1 METISKKYDLLTLGE
16 LLLRLSP
23 PSTERISKAKYF
35 EPNIGGAEFNVAA
48 GASQL
53 GLKTGLI
60 GKIPSHAIG
69 QLARNEVHFQN
80 VSDEYLIS
88 DNDPDARLGTYY
100 YETAAA
106 PRKPGIV
113 YDRKYSSMTTISI
126 DKFPEEMYSSTRCF
140 HTCGI
145 TLALNEQVR
154 KTAIEMIKR
163 FKQAGALISFDVNFR
178 GNLWS
183 GEEAKACIEQILPL
197 VDIFFCSDSTSRLTF
212 LKSGTPEDIMESFA
226 KEYPISVVA
235 ATQRIVHSPKKH
247 SFGSVIYDARKKTFV
262 KEDLYKDIEVVDRIG
277 SGNAYISGALY
288 GLLTSDMDTKKAL
301 QYGNAVSSLKNTV
314 PGDLP
319 CMNLSEIED
328 LIDMHRHGDHGIE
341 MKR

>member
-1 METISKKYDLLTLGE
+1 MKKYDLLTFGE
-16 LLLRLSP
+16 VLLRLSP
-23 PSTERISKAKYF
+23 QGNQRMSRTKFF
-35 EPNIGGAEFNVAA
+35 EQNIGGAEFNVAA
-48 GASQL
+48 GAAQL

-80 VSDEYLIS
+80 VSDEYLLGDGS
-88 DNDPDARLGTYY
+88 TNARLGIYY
-100 YETAAA
+100 YENGSA

-113 YDRKYSSMTTISI
+113 YDRKGSSMTTLSI
-126 DKFPEEMYSSTRCF
+126 DEFPEEMYHSTRCF

-154 KTAIEMIKR
+154 KTAVEMMRR
-163 FKQAGALISFDVNFR
+163 FKEAGALISFDVNFR

-183 GEEAKACIEQILPL
+183 GEEAKECIEKLLPL

-212 LKSGTPEDIMESFA
+212 LKEGTPEEIMKSFA
-226 KEYPISVVA
+226 DEYPISVVA

-262 KEDLYKDIEVVDRIG
+262 QEEMYKDIEIVDRIG
-277 SGNAYISGALY
+277 SGDAYISGALY
-288 GLLTSDMDTKKAL
+288 GLLTSDFDTNKAM
-301 QYGNAVSSLKNTV
+301 QYGNAVSALKNTV

-319 CMNLSEIED
+319 AMTLSEVEETIQA
-328 LIDMHRHGDHGIE
+328 HQTGGDGLE